1 MLTPDLWLTAST
13 GWEVQRLD
21 YPLDTLESE
30 VRSALQ
36 VVAGSGDHV
45 LIFCMVDT
53 SAVEPCWQLLN
64 SGFFPVDIRIS
75 LESTGRT
82 HHQEHSH
89 LVRRVNP
96 ADREEVLR
104 IAESSFQFSRFHLDP
119 RIPNDI
125 ADRIK
130 RRWVESYF
138 DGTRGD
144 VLYVAYLRG
153 QAVGFLATMI
163 TSDRQGEI
171 AVIDLI
177 GVDRNARGL
186 GVGASLVSYFEKEWL
201 DQFRVLRVGTQA
213 ANTSSIRFYENQGFR
228 VRSSE
233 YILHAHCENGKL
245 IR

>member
-1 MLTPDLWLTAST
+1 MLTPDLWLTTTT
-13 GWEVQRLD
+13 GWGVHRLD
-21 YPLDTLESE
+21 SPLDAPESE
-30 VRSALQ
+30 VRQALQ
-36 VVAGSGDHV
+36 LVAGSGDHV
-45 LIFCMVDT
+45 LIFCRVDT

-64 SGFFPVDIRIS
+64 SGFFPVDIGIS

-82 HHQEHSH
+82 RHQEQSH
-89 LVRRVNP
+89 LVRRANP

-130 RRWVESYF
+130 RRWAESYF
-138 DGTRGD
+138 DGARGD
-144 VLYVAYLRG
+144 AIYVAYLG
-153 QAVGFLATMI
+153 EQVVGFLATMI
-163 TSDRQGEI
+163 TSDRQGET

-201 DQFRVLRVGTQA
+201 DQCRVLRVGTQA

-233 YILHAHCENGKL
+233 YVLHAHCENGRL